1 MISKSKRQIHANVC
15 YMEFGHF
22 RIKSD
27 FEFAKLGLFF
37 QLLLLLPT
45 YPDQPNSADTNKSQ
59 ATWNAEVDCNTL
71 PALKQSDWEIKVST
85 KIKQ

>member
-1 MISKSKRQIHANVC
+1 MISKLKRQIHANVC

-37 QLLLLLPT
+37 NYFYYNLPIRTNLIPRTPINHKQLEMLKLT
-45 YPDQPNSADTNKSQ
+45 
-59 ATWNAEVDCNTL
+59 VTL
-71 PALKQSDWEIKVST
+71 YQH
-85 KIKQ
+85 